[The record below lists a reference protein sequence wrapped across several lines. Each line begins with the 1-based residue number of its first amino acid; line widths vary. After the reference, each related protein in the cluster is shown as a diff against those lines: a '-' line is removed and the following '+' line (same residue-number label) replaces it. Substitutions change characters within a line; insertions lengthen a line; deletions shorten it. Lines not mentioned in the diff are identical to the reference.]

1 MILLQYPPWQVLK
14 KDKRGKILETSGLVF
29 EILDQ
34 ISYKLNF
41 SYIVREPEDGQWGI
55 RNGNSWSGMIRQL
68 VDKEVTLS
76 CLNLSKFD
84 KPNPS
89 GGGGCCRLC
98 HLPR

>member
-1 MILLQYPPWQVLK
+1 M
-14 KDKRGKILETSGLVF
+14 F

-68 VDKEVTLS
+68 VDKEVFY
-76 CLNLSKFD
+76 CLFLLKEHVNL
-84 KPNPS
+84 
-89 GGGGCCRLC
+89 G
-98 HLPR
+98 